1 MSTQVQNI
9 INEFPVSSQATK
21 PTSAMGKDEFLKLLV
36 MQLRYQDPMNPLKGT
51 EFAAQL
57 AQFSSVEQLS
67 NINTNLTQ
75 SLQANEL
82 LAQSINNALSASM
95 IGKEV
100 KATAN
105 AFHFDGTANAT
116 LGFTLPANAD
126 SAVIKIYD
134 SAGNLVKTINQAG
147 TDKGDNIISWN
158 GTNDNGKTLSAGNY
172 TFSVSAKDAKGES
185 VSASSF
191 IIGIVSSI
199 RFKADGGAFVVNGM
213 EVPLANILEIRKG

>member
-9 INEFPVSSQATK
+9 INEFPASSQAKK

-36 MQLRYQDPMNPLKGT
+36 MQLRFQDPMNPLKGT

-105 AFHFDGTANAT
+105 AFHFDGTTNTT
-116 LGFTLPANAD
+116 LGYTLPANAD
-126 SAVIKIYD
+126 SATIKIYD
-134 SAGNLVKTINQAG
+134 SAGNVVKTITQAK
-147 TDKGDNIISWN
+147 TDRGDNIISWN

-172 TFSVSAKDAKGES
+172 TFSVSALNSKGES
-185 VSASSF
+185 VAASSF
-191 IIGIVSSI
+191 IIGIVNSV